1 MNKIDTQMLEEVS
14 EIIQKLRDEC
24 PLTHCI
30 TNYVTI
36 NDCANA
42 VLAIGGSPAMADTSP
57 EIAEFVQI
65 AGATIVNIGTL
76 FEDQIKSMEIAA
88 EETKKTKTPFVLDPV
103 AVGVSQIRNEATKNI
118 IDKSDVSIIR
128 GNISEIKTVAKFYDV
143 TEESTKSKGVDAAD
157 SDIITRDNLTKNV
170 ELAKNLA
177 KKLNTVIDISG
188 ELDIISDGEN
198 SYVIDN
204 GDAMMPKITGSGCIL
219 TCILGAFAAVSNP
232 LEAAI
237 IGSLSLAIAGEL
249 AAKTTKDNN
258 QGTGSF
264 RAYLI
269 DELYKMDKETIIKYG
284 KLYKY

>member
-88 EETKKTKTPFVLDPV
+88 EETKKTNTPFVLDPV

-157 SDIITRDNLTKNV
+157 SDIITRDNIAKNV

>member
-1 MNKIDTQMLEEVS
+1 MNEIDMEMLEKSS

-36 NDCANA
+36 NECANA
-42 VLAIGGSPAMADTSP
+42 VLAIGGSPAMADTEP

-76 FEDQIKSMEIAA
+76 FEDQINSMIIAA
-88 EETKKTKTPFVLDPV
+88 EETKKTGTPFVLDPV
-103 AVGVSQIRNEATKNI
+103 AVGVSELRNNAAVNI
-118 IDKSDVSIIR
+118 IDKSAVSIIR
-128 GNISEIKTVAKFYDV
+128 GNISEIKTIANFYDV
-143 TEESTKSKGVDAAD
+143 TGETTKAKGVDAAD
-157 SDIITRDNLTKNV
+157 DDIITRNNIADNV

-204 GDAMMPKITGSGCIL
+204 GDAMMPKITGSGCML
-219 TCILGAFAAVSNP
+219 TCILGAFAAVANP

-249 AAKTTKDNN
+249 AAKTTKENN

-269 DELYKMDKETIIKYG
+269 DELSKMDKQTIMKYG

>member
-1 MNKIDTQMLEEVS
+1 
-14 EIIQKLRDEC
+14 
-24 PLTHCI
+24 
-30 TNYVTI
+30 
-36 NDCANA
+36 
-42 VLAIGGSPAMADTSP
+42 MADTSP

-88 EETKKTKTPFVLDPV
+88 EETKKTNTPFVLDPV

-157 SDIITRDNLTKNV
+157 SDIITRDNIAKNV

-204 GDAMMPKITGSGCIL
+204 GDAMMPKITGSGCML

>member
-1 MNKIDTQMLEEVS
+1 MNEIDTQMLEQSS

-76 FEDQIKSMEIAA
+76 FDDQIKSMEIAA
-88 EETKKTKTPFVLDPV
+88 EETKKTNTPFVLDPV

-118 IDKSDVSIIR
+118 IDKSAVSIIR

-157 SDIITRDNLTKNV
+157 SDIITRDNIAKNV

-188 ELDIISDGEN
+188 QLDIISDGEN

-204 GDAMMPKITGSGCIL
+204 GDAMMPKITGSGCML
-219 TCILGAFAAVSNP
+219 TCILGAFAAVANP

-269 DELYKMDKETIIKYG
+269 DELSKMDKETIMKYG

>member
-157 SDIITRDNLTKNV
+157 SDIITRDNIAKNV

-204 GDAMMPKITGSGCIL
+204 GDAMMPKITGSGCML

>member
-1 MNKIDTQMLEEVS
+1 MNEIDTEMLEKSS

-88 EETKKTKTPFVLDPV
+88 EETKKTNTPFVLDPV

-118 IDKSDVSIIR
+118 IDKSAVSIIR

-157 SDIITRDNLTKNV
+157 SDIITKDNITKNV

-188 ELDIISDGEN
+188 QLDIISDGEN

-204 GDAMMPKITGSGCIL
+204 GDAMMPKITGSGCML

-249 AAKTTKDNN
+249 AAKTVQANN

-269 DELYKMDKETIIKYG
+269 DELSKMNKETIMKYG

>member
-1 MNKIDTQMLEEVS
+1 MNEIDTEMLEKSS

-88 EETKKTKTPFVLDPV
+88 EETKKTNTPFVLDPV

-118 IDKSDVSIIR
+118 IDKSAVSIIR

-157 SDIITRDNLTKNV
+157 SDIITKDNITKNV

-188 ELDIISDGEN
+188 QLDIISDGEN

-204 GDAMMPKITGSGCIL
+204 GDAMMPKITGSGCML

-249 AAKTTKDNN
+249 AAKTVQSNN

-269 DELYKMDKETIIKYG
+269 DELSKMNKETIMKYG